1 MLPIPAAR
9 KSTPRSAIF
18 LHSLGSAISPAPITP
33 SSSPPIEPTSAS
45 IERPFSWQTFTS
57 SDVFAIFS
65 SIGNRQTL
73 LMRNLPR
80 YTCSSLRMFRGQD
93 EEQQEQ

>member
-65 SIGNRQTL
+65 SIGKCEPSNIT
-73 LMRNLPR
+73 
-80 YTCSSLRMFRGQD
+80 D
-93 EEQQEQ
+93 EKPASIHL